1 MAQQPLPQPVPVID
15 ISDEEEDESPQI
27 RQDVETVIDMT
38 GEGEDPAQLI
48 AEFPIVLPAP
58 NLRNPQNRLHCIQ
71 HHDLDI
77 RTGDCVEITAIP
89 DSCGAEFLKVTGI
102 VGLPG
107 AGCVL
112 HGLPLT
118 RTRSLNGQLPRKCN
132 EVCMIIDSTRD
143 DPRTEK
149 EQAIIRVPLGHVVNK
164 RDLVCTNAN
173 YPRFKYNPQ
182 AHIQDVEE
190 SGRLVCRWKHKRIW
204 ATAHAR
210 QQGRPPAE
218 FALLHM
224 GPEDVAT
231 GSSYRRSEMR
241 RFNTWRAGKLP
252 ANRDRW
258 DIQPRGR
265 HNNCYSFGDFFAGA
279 GGASCGARAAH
290 LDVQVACEINE
301 DACATYEE
309 NLTET
314 QMYSMDIHDF
324 VTEPKNYQGHDLD
337 VIHLAGKHDDSNE
350 ALLFVCQDVVK
361 VERPR
366 VITLEETFGILS
378 HEKHAGFFKALVRG
392 FTDLSFSL
400 RWKIV
405 DLRNWGVPMKRQRL
419 VMIGSCPGEP
429 LPDFPK
435 NTHSERSATSPWNT
449 VATALAS
456 IPNNIRDGMHNI
468 DQVEHFHPPRSA
480 WNPNVA
486 LPRTIVT
493 KGADDFH
500 PSGKREFT
508 LRELATLCGFP
519 VGHRFF
525 GGVTGIKRQIGNCFP
540 ACAAE
545 VLFTHVR
552 KFMEQSD
559 RHRRVDARFQ
569 MDQQAIV
576 IDDREDDVIVLS
588 DDDDDDDDDDAQ
600 EVIIIDDD
608 DGDQDPVIVDEA
620 DDDQDAIMV
629 DEADDDSD
637 HTVVGDDDG
646 DQDVVFLGVLSCRLV

>member
-118 RTRSLNGQLPRKCN
+118 RTRSLNGQLPRKRN

-149 EQAIIRVPLGHVVNK
+149 EQAIIRVPLGHVINK

-290 LDVQVACEINE
+290 LDVQVAYVL
-301 DACATYEE
+301 DG
-309 NLTET
+309 
-314 QMYSMDIHDF
+314 YSRFRHGAQKLSRTRSRRDSPVSPCQPYSPAH
-324 VTEPKNYQGHDLD
+324 TR
-337 VIHLAGKHDDSNE
+337 AGKHDDSNE

-588 DDDDDDDDDDAQ
+588 NDDDDYDAQ

-608 DGDQDPVIVDEA
+608 DG
-620 DDDQDAIMV
+620 DQDAIMV